1 MTPQEH
7 ENGLRAVARECHKE
21 LKNYDKITDTIT
33 KQVLIKYLPEFES
46 ILPLDKKQRYTP
58 NMWLNLYVKN
68 LDKEINSGS

>member
-7 ENGLRAVARECHKE
+7 ENGLRAVARKCHKE
-21 LKNYDKITDTIT
+21 LKKYEKITDTIT
-33 KQVLIKYLPEFES
+33 KQVLIKHLPEFES

-68 LDKEINSGS
+68 LDKEINNG